1 MGLGATEVG
10 ERVMAERRRLGVQ
23 DALWLEMDKP
33 GNLMVVDSL
42 FWTAT
47 PIDWDQYLDA
57 TKQRLWDRYP
67 VFRSVVVRGEDD
79 SWYWEEQPD
88 ADLAARYDKVVLPE
102 PGGDAELQAL
112 IASERTTPLDRSEP
126 LWRAVLVDG
135 FHGGS
140 AVLFRGHHAIADG
153 IRMVQLA
160 LSVFDASPDGAA
172 VAAVPAGELSV
183 VPEPRRTAPSA
194 PRSPLTSQVRSA
206 ATSTVRASLQLARS
220 TVTNPVGAAGTALT
234 LSESVL
240 GSMASRARSVVPSA
254 RGGPLGLPSFVSAVP
269 GDVDTARKLV
279 LGTRNDNTR
288 WTGTVGDHKAVAW
301 SPPLSLDDVKAV
313 AHANGATV
321 NDVLVTCVAES
332 LRSYLL
338 AQHAVCHTVTWD
350 VPVNLK
356 PFDPTLPLVLGN
368 SFALVQLELPTN
380 IEDPVRTLEVVRH
393 RMGRIKRGHGSR
405 GLRRAGGD
413 LADEQA
419 AVPGDDRPAR
429 EPCRRS
435 AHQRAW
441 PPDPALRR
449 GAEGRGDDGLGASH
463 GRPGHERHDLRY
475 DGKVFVG
482 IAADAGL
489 VPGHERI
496 VDGFARAFRRLSLR
510 TT

>member
-1 MGLGATEVG
+1 
-10 ERVMAERRRLGVQ
+10 MAERQRLGVQ

-47 PIDWDQYLDA
+47 PIDWDAYLDA
-57 TKQRLWDRYP
+57 TRQRLWDRYP
-67 VFRSVVVRGEDD
+67 VFRSVVVRGEDGA
-79 SWYWEEQPD
+79 WYWEEQPD
-88 ADLAARYDKVVLPE
+88 ADLSDRYDRVLLPE

-112 IASERTTPLDRSEP
+112 IASERTAPLDRSEP

-160 LSVFDASPDGAA
+160 LSIFDATPDGAA
-172 VAAVPAGELSV
+172 VVAVPAGDGSRSL
-183 VPEPRRTAPSA
+183 VPMPTAPSE
-194 PRSPLTSQVRSA
+194 PTDGPPLTSQVWSVA
-206 ATSTVRASLQLARS
+206 ASTASASLQLARS

-234 LSESVL
+234 LSESVV
-240 GSMASRARSVVPSA
+240 GAMASRARSVASSA
-254 RGGPLGLPSFVSAVP
+254 RGGPLRLAPFLSAVP

-288 WTGTVGDHKAVAW
+288 WTGEVGDHKKVAW

-313 AHANGATV
+313 AHANAATV
-321 NDVLVTCVAES
+321 NDVLVTCVAQS
-332 LRSYLL
+332 LRAYLL
-338 AQHAVCHTVTWD
+338 AQHSVCHTVTWD

-380 IEDPVRTLEVVRH
+380 IDDPVRTLEVVRH
-393 RMGRIKRGHGSR
+393 RMGRIKRGHE
-405 GLRRAGGD
+405 AVVD
-413 LADEQA
+413 FAVQA
-419 AVPGDDRPAR
+419 AISRMSKRLYRFTIDLLANRAVGVLTNVPGPRVPLYVAG
-429 EPCRRS
+429 
-435 AHQRAW
+435 QKV
-441 PPDPALRR
+441 
-449 GAEGRGDDGLGASH
+449 EGMMGWAPLTADQVMSVTIFS
-463 GRPGHERHDLRY
+463 Y

-489 VPGHERI
+489 VPEHERI
-496 VDGFARAFRRLSLR
+496 VDGFADAFRLLSLR
-510 TT
+510 SARS

>member
-1 MGLGATEVG
+1 MATEVSD
-10 ERVMAERRRLGVQ
+10 RVVAERRRLGVQ

-47 PIDWDQYLDA
+47 PIDWDSYLEA
-57 TKQRLWDRYP
+57 TKERLWERYP

-79 SWYWEEQPD
+79 AWYWEEQPD
-88 ADLAARYDKVVLPE
+88 ADLTARYDKVRLPK

-172 VAAVPAGELSV
+172 VVAVPTGESPV
-183 VPEPRRTAPSA
+183 VPQPRRTAPSA
-194 PRSPLTSQVRSA
+194 SRSPLTSQARSA
-206 ATSTVRASLQLARS
+206 ATGTVRASLQLARS

-234 LSESVL
+234 LSETLV
-240 GSMASRARSVVPSA
+240 GAVASRARWVMSTA
-254 RGGPLGLPSFVSAVP
+254 RGGPLGLPSFVAAVP
-269 GDVDTARKLV
+269 GDVDTARKLI

-301 SPPLSLDDVKAV
+301 SPPLSLDDVKTV

-380 IEDPVRTLEVVRH
+380 IDDPVRTLEVVRH
-393 RMGRIKRGHGSR
+393 RMGRIKRGHE
-405 GLRRAGGD
+405 AVVD
-413 LADEQA
+413 YAVQA
-419 AVPGDDRPAR
+419 AISRMSKRLYRATIDLLANRAVGVLTNVPGPRIPLYVAG
-429 EPCRRS
+429 
-435 AHQRAW
+435 QKV
-441 PPDPALRR
+441 
-449 GAEGRGDDGLGASH
+449 EGMMGWAPLTADQVMSVTIFS
-463 GRPGHERHDLRY
+463 Y

-496 VDGFARAFRRLSLR
+496 VDGFAEAFRRLSLR